1 MLNEPKYLLLLS
13 IGILGFIF
21 VIYLVW
27 AVKRSREKSM
37 DRAVNVAI
45 DNMCVIMSLD
55 ENGGIMIARR
65 TSDGE
70 FIAQGNDW
78 NELCENFSIRF
89 PGKIGFFPGTDRCI
103 EPREM
108 LGPKQNF
115 P

>member
-1 MLNEPKYLLLLS
+1 MIQEPKYLLLLS
-13 IGILGFIF
+13 FGVLGFMFLVYLIW
-21 VIYLVW
+21 VI
-27 AVKRSREKSM
+27 KRSREKSM
-37 DRAVNVAI
+37 DRAVNATI
-45 DNMCVIMSLD
+45 DKMWIIMSLD
-55 ENGGIMIARR
+55 ENDEILIARR
-65 TSDGE
+65 TSDGK

-89 PGKIGFFPGTDRCI
+89 PGKTGFFPGTDRCI